1 MFFSTIEKGDRV
13 FGYFPNALVY
23 LPMDLSVSGFPLDL
37 KYNRESYM
45 ALALV

>member
-1 MFFSTIEKGDRV
+1 MLFSTIEKGDKV

-23 LPMDLSVSGFPLDL
+23 LPMDLSVSGFPRKLQ
-37 KYNRESYM
+37 YNRESYM